1 MRKKAKQDIVSRYE
15 AKYIIPRG
23 MVPLIRAFIEPF
35 CKPDPYTR
43 GDPPEYRITTLQL
56 DNDAYSLHYAKEI
69 EANARFKLRVR
80 TYGEIGSAP
89 VFAEVKAKFE
99 GTIVKTRATVPFKEW
114 NEALIFGTRVPNC
127 FKNEQ
132 QEMDFLQF
140 KRVVWEMGAKPL
152 ALVRYTR
159 ESYIGTVD
167 SYARITFDRELQ
179 YQMTDS
185 WDDFGRSGV
194 WRGMDSQLA
203 QGFGLPYSGVVMEV
217 KTLSY
222 YPVWVVD
229 MLQRFN
235 LRRNGNCKYSTAIWR
250 EGAFAGYPETNDAT
264 AESLCWF

>member
-1 MRKKAKQDIVSRYE
+1 MKKKAKQDIVSRYE

-23 MVPLIRAFIEPF
+23 MVPQIRAFIGSF
-35 CKPDPYTR
+35 CKPDPNTR
-43 GDPPEYRITTLQL
+43 GFPPEYTITTLQL
-56 DNDAYSLHYAKEI
+56 DTDAYSLHYAKEV

-99 GTIVKTRATVPFKEW
+99 GTIVKTRATVPFNAW
-114 NEALIFGTRVPNC
+114 NEGLIFGTKVPNC
-127 FKNEQ
+127 FKNER

-140 KRVVWEMGAKPL
+140 KRVVWEMGAKPV
-152 ALVRYTR
+152 ALVRYIR

-167 SYARITFDRELQ
+167 AYVRITFDRHLE
-179 YQMTDS
+179 YQATRS
-185 WDDFGRSGV
+185 WDDFGRSGI

-250 EGAFAGYPETNDAT
+250 EGAFTRYPETNAAT
-264 AESLCWF
+264 DESLCWM